1 MTNPLVVLKA
11 LARFRVLGRLSLFA
25 DSDHAWI
32 QRAGQS
38 VEGCMG
44 SVMDQASHWM
54 GVCTVELHCV
64 EISPNCSN
72 EPSIPSAIGITAHL

>member
-32 QRAGQS
+32 QRAGQG
-38 VEGCMG
+38 VEGCMC

-54 GVCTVELHCV
+54 GVCTIELHCV

-72 EPSIPSAIGITAHL
+72 ERSIPSAIGITAHL